1 MFPFLLPL
9 FHWVDTS
16 WLSREIRASTWQ
28 FAIFE
33 MIHLWG
39 LTMVLGSLMVLDLRL
54 FGVGI
59 GRLRAAELAR
69 DLSAWMLSGLAIVL
83 ASGVLLFFGEPMKLF
98 GSPSFYVKMG
108 LLALAILFQFTMF
121 RGVASHREASPVLS
135 KLAGAVSLVLW
146 FGVGLAGR
154 GIGFLG

>member
-1 MFPFLLPL
+1 MFPILLPL

-54 FGVGI
+54 FGVGMR
-59 GRLRAAELAR
+59 RLRAAELAR

-98 GSPSFYVKMG
+98 GSPWFHVKMG

-121 RGVASHREASPVLS
+121 RGVASRRETSPVLS
-135 KLAGAVSLVLW
+135 KLAGVVSLVLW

>member
-1 MFPFLLPL
+1 MFPSLLPL

-33 MIHLWG
+33 MIHLLG

-54 FGVGI
+54 FGVGMR
-59 GRLRAAELAR
+59 RLRAAELAR
-69 DLSAWMLSGLAIVL
+69 DLSGWMLSGLAIVL
-83 ASGVLLFFGEPMKLF
+83 LSGVLLFFGEPMKLY
-98 GSPSFYVKMG
+98 GSPWFHVKMG
-108 LLALAILFQFTMF
+108 LLALAILFQFTIF
-121 RGVASHREASPVLS
+121 RGAASRGEDWPVLS
-135 KLAGAVSLVLW
+135 KLAGVVSLVLW

>member
-1 MFPFLLPL
+1 MFPILLPL
-9 FHWVDTS
+9 FYWVDTS

-54 FGVGI
+54 FGVGMR
-59 GRLRAAELAR
+59 RLRAAELAR
-69 DLSAWMLSGLAIVL
+69 GLSAWMLSGLAIVL

-98 GSPSFYVKMG
+98 GSPWFHVKMG

-121 RGVASHREASPVLS
+121 RGVASRREASPVLS
-135 KLAGAVSLVLW
+135 KLAGVVSLVLW